1 MAVASDNFFDHI
13 DDFFNYRQDIYEISP
28 QTVKSNRVDL
38 NLKILSAHRTC
49 KPSMGLR

>member
-1 MAVASDNFFDHI
+1 MAVIPKKFFSHI

-38 NLKILSAHRTC
+38 GLFKKKTLSARRT
-49 KPSMGLR
+49 